1 MATLNK
7 VFLLGRLSRE
17 VDHRGTQTGNSVCTL
32 GVVTS
37 RKFTVNGQEKEET
50 CFVDVK
56 VWGKLADN
64 CKQYLSK
71 GSQVM
76 IEGRLTLDQWEDRNT
91 GEKRQKLNVTAE
103 AVQFIGGK
111 RDNDESRSNGGYQ
124 RQQQSSGVDSNYA
137 PPPQSQHQQAKAD
150 GYQQDNG
157 VDDDIP
163 F

>member
-7 VFLLGRLSRE
+7 VFLLGRLTR
-17 VDHRGTQTGNSVCTL
+17 DPDLRGTRSGASVCTL
-32 GVVTS
+32 GLATS
-37 RKFTVNGQEKEET
+37 RKFTANGQEKEET
-50 CFVDVK
+50 CFVDITVFGK
-56 VWGKLADN
+56 VAEN
-64 CKQYLSK
+64 CKQYLAK

-76 IEGRLTLDQWEDRNT
+76 IEGRLTLDQWEDRNS
-91 GEKRQKLNVTAE
+91 GEKRQRLTVTAE

-137 PPPQSQHQQAKAD
+137 PPQMP
-150 GYQQDNG
+150 DNG
-157 VDDDIP
+157 VEDDIP

>member
-1 MATLNK
+1 MATMNK

-56 VWGKLADN
+56 VWGKMADN

-91 GEKRQKLNVTAE
+91 GEKRQKLSVTAE
-103 AVQFIGGK
+103 AVQFIGN
-111 RDNDESRSNGGYQ
+111 RA
-124 RQQQSSGVDSNYA
+124 QQSQQGAARPSVDEGYA
-137 PPPQSQHQQAKAD
+137 PPQSQHQQAKAN
-150 GYQQDNG
+150 GYQPDNG
-157 VDDDIP
+157 VDEDVP